1 MDFDILLTFLTLA
14 RNGNFT
20 LTAQEIYCT
29 QANVSL
35 RIKKLED
42 YYGCK
47 LFERKAKYAKLTDY
61 GEKLLPYVEEI
72 LKIIEKSKK
81 EISTGKEEEI
91 STIEV
96 SSSNTP
102 GIYILPNI
110 LYSFKGIYPEIN
122 VKNHIEYTSQVI
134 ENVLQEKNS
143 FGIVSKPSMDKYDEL
158 LDSEVL
164 CEDKLVLAVGKKH
177 KFSRRKGIYLKELEN
192 DMFFV
197 TNQKTSLITYL
208 EENLG
213 LKIKKKNL
221 SVMGN
226 IEAVKHMLGKGEGF
240 SIISGF
246 SVKRELGNNDIVE
259 IPILDKA
266 SLKRNIY
273 LIRKKGTKLNKT
285 ENMIVDY
292 IRENLKKKEIQN

>member
-1 MDFDILLTFLTLA
+1 
-14 RNGNFT
+14 
-20 LTAQEIYCT
+20 
-29 QANVSL
+29 
-35 RIKKLED
+35 
-42 YYGCK
+42 
-47 LFERKAKYAKLTDY
+47 
-61 GEKLLPYVEEI
+61 
-72 LKIIEKSKK
+72 
-81 EISTGKEEEI
+81 
-91 STIEV
+91 
-96 SSSNTP
+96 
-102 GIYILPNI
+102 
-110 LYSFKGIYPEIN
+110 
-122 VKNHIEYTSQVI
+122 
-134 ENVLQEKNS
+134 
-143 FGIVSKPSMDKYDEL
+143 
-158 LDSEVL
+158 
-164 CEDKLVLAVGKKH
+164 
-177 KFSRRKGIYLKELEN
+177 
-192 DMFFV
+192 MFFV